1 MSTGSDGI
9 RRDTI
14 AIGNLS
20 AVSLFRLL
28 IRLAKQTERNSSA
41 TKTMTATIMA
51 VIQAGDSKEKKETKV
66 KQAELS
72 EARDR
77 FHVALKR

>member
-41 TKTMTATIMA
+41 TKTMTVTIMA

-66 KQAELS
+66 KQA
-72 EARDR
+72 
-77 FHVALKR
+77 VI

>member
-28 IRLAKQTERNSSA
+28 IRLAKQTERNISA
-41 TKTMTATIMA
+41 TKTMTVTIMA
-51 VIQAGDSKEKKETKV
+51 VIQAGDSKEKKRNKSQKSRV
-66 KQAELS
+66 I
-72 EARDR
+72 
-77 FHVALKR
+77 

>member
-41 TKTMTATIMA
+41 TKTMTVTIMA
-51 VIQAGDSKEKKETKV
+51 VIQAGDSKEKKRNKSQTSRV
-66 KQAELS
+66 I
-72 EARDR
+72 
-77 FHVALKR
+77 

>member
-1 MSTGSDGI
+1 MSTGSDGV

-20 AVSLFRLL
+20 AASLFRLL

-41 TKTMTATIMA
+41 TNTMTVTIMA
-51 VIQAGDSKEKKETKV
+51 VIQAGDSKEKKRNKSQTSRV
-66 KQAELS
+66 I
-72 EARDR
+72 
-77 FHVALKR
+77 